1 MMTTATKK
9 YKNLYHL
16 FAILSAICLVG
27 PLLVFFIIGFVGAEV
42 VGKVVLSMTA
52 LGSIILAIVSI
63 LFKYHLR
70 SPMFVL
76 LIGLWAVLEHL
87 LPPMIIISITVILD
101 EFIFSPLKKK
111 YKNLY
116 TINKE
121 IDKR

>member
-1 MMTTATKK
+1 MMTTETKK
-9 YKNLYHL
+9 YKNLYRL
-16 FAILSAICLVG
+16 FAVLSALCLLG

-76 LIGLWAVLEHL
+76 LIGLWAVLDSL
-87 LPPMIIISITVILD
+87 LPPMIFVSIAVILD

-111 YKNLY
+111 YKSLY